1 VSRFDLPALLHEL
14 TLEEKATLV
23 SGSGFWHTRAIGRVD
38 LPSIMVSD
46 GPHGLR
52 KQPGP
57 GDHVGA
63 GRSVPA
69 TCFPT
74 AGALGSSWDV
84 DLVQEV
90 GAAIAT
96 EARAQGVS
104 VVLGPGI
111 NIKRSP
117 LCGRNFEY
125 LSEDPVISGVLGA
138 ALVHGI
144 QSQGVGTSL
153 KHFAVN
159 NQETDR
165 LRVSAVVDERTLREI
180 YLAGFERVVRD
191 GSPWTVMCSYNRING
206 VYASQDRWL
215 LTDLLRDEWGFD
227 GLVMSDWGAVDDPV
241 AAVAAGL
248 DLEMPSSK
256 GVSAR
261 RIVDAVRAG
270 DLDEVVLDTAIG
282 RLVGLLERA
291 LPEAVTSGSAAAD
304 GSPAP
309 VEFDAHAHHALAR
322 RAAAEGVVLLKND
335 GDLLPLDPDA
345 VRLAVIGEFART
357 PRFQGAGSSKVNPTR
372 VDDALTELRTAVG
385 DGASVTFAPGFGVD
399 DPDAEPDLDDA
410 ALLADAVEVARA
422 AETVVV
428 FLGLPASE
436 ESEGFDRTH
445 IDLPASQLAV
455 LDAVAAVNPRV
466 VVVLANGGVVA
477 VHGWEHRAPAI
488 LEAWLGGQAGG
499 GGVVDVLLGT
509 VNPAG
514 RLTETIP
521 RRLADTPAHLYFP
534 GEERQVHYGEGV
546 FVGYRHHDAVGGDV
560 SYPFGHGLS
569 YTTFAHTDLE
579 VAVVHP
585 DGDGDGDGDPGW
597 RGADRVTVSLTVTNT
612 GPRAGREVVQLYVG
626 RTDGAGAR
634 PVRELKAFT
643 KVALEPA
650 ASTRVS
656 FTLTERDLSR
666 WSVRA
671 GGWVPEPG
679 RYRVDVGASS
689 RDLRLGAEVV
699 LGGEPPALPLDRHSS
714 IGEWL
719 EHPVGRDVLL
729 EAMRAAPGGDLTP
742 LFANPEQLRTI
753 ASFPLPRLMTMM
765 GGNLGDGGIDA
776 LLDALLD
783 AVDARS

>member
-1 VSRFDLPALLHEL
+1 
-14 TLEEKATLV
+14 
-23 SGSGFWHTRAIGRVD
+23 
-38 LPSIMVSD
+38 
-46 GPHGLR
+46 
-52 KQPGP
+52 
-57 GDHVGA
+57 
-63 GRSVPA
+63 
-69 TCFPT
+69 
-74 AGALGSSWDV
+74 
-84 DLVQEV
+84 
-90 GAAIAT
+90 
-96 EARAQGVS
+96 
-104 VVLGPGI
+104 
-111 NIKRSP
+111 
-117 LCGRNFEY
+117 
-125 LSEDPVISGVLGA
+125 
-138 ALVHGI
+138 
-144 QSQGVGTSL
+144 
-153 KHFAVN
+153 
-159 NQETDR
+159 
-165 LRVSAVVDERTLREI
+165 
-180 YLAGFERVVRD
+180 
-191 GSPWTVMCSYNRING
+191 MCSYNRING

-215 LTDLLRDEWGFD
+215 LTDLLRGEWGFD

-256 GVSAR
+256 GASAR
-261 RIVDAVRAG
+261 RIVAAVRAA
-270 DLDEVVLDTAIG
+270 DLDEAVLDTAIG

-291 LPEAVTSGSAAAD
+291 LLERALPEVDAD
-304 GSPAP
+304 ESPAP
-309 VEFDAHAHHALAR
+309 PGFDADAHHALAR

-335 GDLLPLDPDA
+335 GDLLPLDPGA
-345 VRLAVIGEFART
+345 GRLAVIGEFARA
-357 PRFQGAGSSKVNPTR
+357 PRYQGAGSSKVNPTR

-385 DGASVTFAPGFGVD
+385 EAALVTFAPGFGVD
-399 DPDAEPDLDDA
+399 DPDVDDA
-410 ALLADAVEVARA
+410 ALLAEAVEAARGA
-422 AETVVV
+422 DTVLV

-445 IDLPASQLAV
+445 IDLPATQLAV

-477 VHGWEHRAPAI
+477 VHGWERRAPAI

-521 RRLADTPAHLYFP
+521 RRLADTPAHLHFP

-546 FVGYRHHDAVGGDV
+546 FVGYRHHDAVDGEV

-569 YTTFAHTDLE
+569 YTTFAHTDLG
-579 VAVVHP
+579 VAVLDP
-585 DGDGDGDGDPGW
+585 DVGSGEGGGDPGW

-612 GPRAGREVVQLYVG
+612 GPRAGKEVVQLYVG
-626 RTDGAGAR
+626 RTDGIGPR
-634 PVRELKAFT
+634 PVRELRAFT
-643 KVALEPA
+643 KVALEPT

-671 GGWVPEPG
+671 GGWVLEPG
-679 RYRVDVGASS
+679 GYRVDVGASS
-689 RDLRLGAEVV
+689 GDLRLGTEVV
-699 LGGEPPALPLDRHSS
+699 LGGAPPVLPLDSHSS

-729 EAMRAAPGGDLTP
+729 EALRAAPGGDLTP

-765 GGNLGDGGIDA
+765 GGDLGDGGIDA
-776 LLDALLD
+776 LLAAVHD
-783 AVDARS
+783 AVTPAS